1 MTEFVKD
8 LIINFP
14 MGKADECPIYY
25 KNSKGSK
32 TGNVN
37 NMKRG
42 NGRGLRQEKCAPF
55 STKIYL
61 FCVMMDEFLCCQY
74 YFRFYVINML

>member
-1 MTEFVKD
+1 MTEFMKD

-32 TGNVN
+32 MGNVN
-37 NMKRG
+37 
-42 NGRGLRQEKCAPF
+42 
-55 STKIYL
+55 
-61 FCVMMDEFLCCQY
+61 
-74 YFRFYVINML
+74 